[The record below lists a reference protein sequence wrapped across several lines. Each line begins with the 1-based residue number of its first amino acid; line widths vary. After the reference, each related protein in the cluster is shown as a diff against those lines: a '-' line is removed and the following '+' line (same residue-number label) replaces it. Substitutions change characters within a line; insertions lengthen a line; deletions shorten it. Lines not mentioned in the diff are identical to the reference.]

1 MSAAAAIAA
10 DAPLDPDALSLP
22 LAACLAGLRSAI
34 EHMRSAF
41 DTWSDRGDWWTP
53 LDAADSPL
61 RRARG
66 QVTALRGVMP
76 GHSRRVRLA
85 DKAVERVTEALAVV
99 QGLPPLPLDLDT
111 CTDQDAIDAE
121 ETILAV
127 VERALGAAD
136 RAVLAASGD

>member
-1 MSAAAAIAA
+1 VSAAAAIAA
-10 DAPLDPDALSLP
+10 DASLDSDALSLP
-22 LAACLAGLRSAI
+22 LVACLAGLRSAI

-66 QVTALRGVMP
+66 QATALRAVMP

-85 DKAVERVTEALAVV
+85 DKAVERVAEALAVV
-99 QGLPPLPLDLDT
+99 QGLPPVPLDLDT
-111 CTDQDAIDAE
+111 CTDQDAIDTE
-121 ETILAV
+121 QTVLAV
-127 VERALGAAD
+127 VERAFGAAE
-136 RAVLAASGD
+136 RAIGAAATP